1 MCFSLLQIGYRV
13 LINSWWLTVRI
24 FFFYLDTGLVAKIE
38 KNLTDHTE
46 FLNYKEEM
54 NKWLAIATDTL
65 DSCAGIGDEGETR
78 QKLQNITVSTN
89 ISPFGWHKTY
99 FIESLSFVFCKE
111 LVQPPTRRQAIV
123 EYSSRSIYQSHTPN
137 TRR

>member
-1 MCFSLLQIGYRV
+1 MD
-13 LINSWWLTVRI
+13 LINSMWLNYRI
-24 FFFYLDTGLVAKIE
+24 FLYLDTGIVAKIE

-65 DSCAGIGDEGETR
+65 DSCAGIGNEEETR

-89 ISPFGWHKTY
+89 ISPIGLNKT
-99 FIESLSFVFCKE
+99 FLIEFTISLS
-111 LVQPPTRRQAIV
+111 
-123 EYSSRSIYQSHTPN
+123 
-137 TRR
+137 